1 MGEGQL
7 NQADFDRLYTEIS
20 DIRQCKQELATLKE
34 FKSNSED
41 RFKEIKENIEKLFS
55 RIEGNGRKGLKD
67 EISEI
72 KGLLTKF
79 EENITEVYER
89 IERIETLLEKTINE
103 VYELT
108 PIVKALMKIEDERKA
123 EKNSFRKEFRM
134 WLIGFL
140 GTVILTAAVTWVTI
154 HNDKINKQ
162 AEIREIV
169 TQTIEINHRISQDT
183 TR

>member
-1 MGEGQL
+1 
-7 NQADFDRLYTEIS
+7 
-20 DIRQCKQELATLKE
+20 
-34 FKSNSED
+34 
-41 RFKEIKENIEKLFS
+41 
-55 RIEGNGRKGLKD
+55 
-67 EISEI
+67 
-72 KGLLTKF
+72 
-79 EENITEVYER
+79 
-89 IERIETLLEKTINE
+89 
-103 VYELT
+103 
-108 PIVKALMKIEDERKA
+108 MKIEDERKA